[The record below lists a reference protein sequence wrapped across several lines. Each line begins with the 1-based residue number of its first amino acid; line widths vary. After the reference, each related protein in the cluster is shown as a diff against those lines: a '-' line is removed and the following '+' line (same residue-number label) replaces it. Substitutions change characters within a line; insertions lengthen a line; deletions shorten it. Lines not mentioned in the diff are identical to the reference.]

1 MDRRVPR
8 GPGGWSL
15 VELAIALATAAV
27 PAFAAGSLLSDAFSP
42 GRADRDSSLALAAM
56 QRTLETLQ
64 SGKVEFED
72 LFRAYNADPSDDPGG
87 PGTAPGA
94 NFAVVGLEPRPGDAD
109 RAAGRIEFPSPEG
122 RPDMLRED
130 LTAGLFG
137 LEEDRDLDGD
147 GVVDA
152 SNHARDYL
160 ILPVLVR
167 VEWTGSS
174 GEESRALRTLLAK
187 R

>member
-1 MDRRVPR
+1 M
-8 GPGGWSL
+8 
-15 VELAIALATAAV
+15 

-42 GRADRDSSLALAAM
+42 DPANRESALALRAM
-56 QRTLETLQ
+56 KRTLETVQ
-64 SGKVEFED
+64 GGEVEFED

-94 NFAVVGLEPRPGDAD
+94 NFAVAGLEPRPGDAD

-130 LTAGLFG
+130 LTAELFG
-137 LEEDRDLDGD
+137 LEVDHDLDGD
-147 GVVDA
+147 GVVDDA
-152 SNHARDYL
+152 NHAGNYL
-160 ILPVLVR
+160 LLPVLVR

-174 GEESRALRTLLAK
+174 GTESRALRTFLAK